1 MEIIMTSFILKLIA
15 MFTMTIDHVGY
26 IVFGKFSFF
35 NYIGRLAFPIF
46 AFQISE
52 GYLHTKNKK
61 NYLYRLAFFAFA
73 SQVPFSLFYST
84 FSTNFVLNVFVT
96 LLIGLIAIIGY
107 EQTTNKYI
115 GLLLVVCLA
124 STANLIKADY
134 GAFGVLAIF
143 VFHVFKKKKL
153 YMNLSYLGL
162 CVLKYLPS
170 LLQSDFAYQYILLML
185 GTALPLVFV
194 HFYNGKKGLST
205 KYVLYGYYPVHLMV
219 LYVIKQVFL

>member
-1 MEIIMTSFILKLIA
+1 MEITMTSFVLKLIA
-15 MFTMTIDHVGY
+15 IFTMTIDHVGY
-26 IVFGKFSFF
+26 IIFEKFSFF

-52 GYLHTKNKK
+52 GYLHTKSKK
-61 NYLYRLAFFAFA
+61 NYLYRLAFFALA

-84 FSTNFVLNVFVT
+84 FSSNFALNIFVT
-96 LLIGLIAIIGY
+96 LFIGLIAIIGY
-107 EQTTNKYI
+107 EQTTNKCI

-143 VFHVFKKKKL
+143 VFHVFKKNKL
-153 YMNLSYLGL
+153 YMNISYIVL
-162 CVLKYLPS
+162 CVLKYLPN
-170 LLQSDFAYQYILLML
+170 LLQSGFAYQYILLML
-185 GTALPLVFV
+185 GTMLPLLFI
-194 HFYNGKKGLST
+194 HFYNGKKGFST

>member
-1 MEIIMTSFILKLIA
+1 MSSFVLKLIA
-15 MFTMTIDHVGY
+15 IFSMTLDHVGY
-26 IVFGKFSFF
+26 IIFGKLSFF

-52 GYLHTKNKK
+52 GYLHTKSKK
-61 NYLYRLAFFAFA
+61 NYLFRLLFFAIA

-84 FSTNFVLNVFVT
+84 FASGFVLNIFVT

-107 EQTTNKYI
+107 EQTTNKSI

-143 VFHVFKKKKL
+143 VFHVFKKNKL
-153 YMNLSYLGL
+153 YMNLSYLAL
-162 CVLKYLPS
+162 CVLKYIPS
-170 LLQSDFAYQYILLML
+170 LLQSGFAYQYILLMI
-185 GTALPLVFV
+185 GTALPLVLI

-205 KYVLYGYYPVHLMV
+205 KYILYGYYPVHLMV
-219 LYVIKQVFL
+219 LYVIKQIFF

>member
-1 MEIIMTSFILKLIA
+1 MTSFVLKLIA

-26 IVFGKFSFF
+26 IIFEKFSFF

-52 GYLHTKNKK
+52 GYLHTKSKK
-61 NYLYRLAFFAFA
+61 NYLYRLAFFALA

-84 FSTNFVLNVFVT
+84 FSSNFALNIFVT
-96 LLIGLIAIIGY
+96 LFIGLIAIIGY
-107 EQTTNKYI
+107 EQTTNKCI

-143 VFHVFKKKKL
+143 VFHVFKKNKL
-153 YMNLSYLGL
+153 YMNISYIGL
-162 CVLKYLPS
+162 CVLKYLPN
-170 LLQSDFAYQYILLML
+170 LLQSGFAYQYILLML
-185 GTALPLVFV
+185 GTMLPLLFI
-194 HFYNGKKGLST
+194 HFYNGKKGFST